1 MFSALLILVV
11 LAATNNLTSAKSS
24 SERTV
29 GAWLPIEAHNYQ
41 AIKAQLQN
49 TSSWGGLLDV
59 VQLSGCGWV
68 IDESTT
74 TMTLNQTLF
83 QSAHCQGIIQS
94 LQAQNIEIHMWIGSV
109 PNLAVSDPSTF
120 IASTTALLNKY
131 PFVKGIHFDD
141 EVECAPRA
149 TLANFT
155 SWINYLNAYSDALHA
170 VDAQVS
176 VAVQAL
182 FGIEDGPYVHNR
194 YGRNCINVGG

>member
-1 MFSALLILVV
+1 MAVDRGRRQSLIISPT
-11 LAATNNLTSAKSS
+11 TNL
-24 SERTV
+24 
-29 GAWLPIEAHNYQ
+29 
-41 AIKAQLQN
+41 
-49 TSSWGGLLDV
+49 GGLLDV

-74 TMTLNQTLF
+74 AMTLNQTLF
-83 QSAHCQGIIQS
+83 QSAHCQSIIQT
-94 LQAQNIEIHMWIGSV
+94 LQAQNIDVHMWVGAV

-120 IASTTALLNKY
+120 IASTKALLNKY

-141 EVECAPRA
+141 EIECAPRA
-149 TLANFT
+149 TVANFT

-170 VDAQVS
+170 VDVQVS

-194 YGRNCINVGG
+194 YGRNCSNVGG